1 MKKSFRQEDLKFLAC
16 MTMLIDHVGTVF
28 FADLVILRIIGRLAF
43 PLYGFL
49 LVQGVRYSADKLHYG
64 IRLGLALL
72 IAEIPFDFVF
82 YGGPTWGHQSVM
94 VTLFLGYLMVL
105 WMRHSNPVLPLVVC
119 FVLAELAKCDYGG
132 LGIAMIWM
140 LGVTEKEKWCWTT
153 RILGLLMIFSQMS
166 SAVILIAGARI
177 PIQYAGLGALLPMA
191 LYSGKKRWDSRWYQF
206 LFYLFYPVHLGVL
219 YWISLVV

>member
-28 FADLVILRIIGRLAF
+28 FPDLVILRIIGRLAF

-94 VTLFLGYLMVL
+94 HSHDLDAWRYRKGKMVL
-105 WMRHSNPVLPLVVC
+105 DNPYPWFADDLFPNVQCRHPHCRCKNSNTVCRPGRIAAYGSVLR
-119 FVLAELAKCDYGG
+119 EET
-132 LGIAMIWM
+132 LG
-140 LGVTEKEKWCWTT
+140 
-153 RILGLLMIFSQMS
+153 Q
-166 SAVILIAGARI
+166 
-177 PIQYAGLGALLPMA
+177 
-191 LYSGKKRWDSRWYQF
+191 
-206 LFYLFYPVHLGVL
+206 
-219 YWISLVV
+219 